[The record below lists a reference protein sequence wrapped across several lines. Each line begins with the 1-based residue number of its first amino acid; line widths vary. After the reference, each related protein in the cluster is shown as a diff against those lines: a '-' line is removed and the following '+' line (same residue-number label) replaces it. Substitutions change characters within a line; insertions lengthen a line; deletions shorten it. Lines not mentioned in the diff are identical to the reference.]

1 MCETA
6 SEPKIIKKRKVC
18 GAVYWE
24 FGYSTLAVIDH
35 GEDEGDKRFE
45 IAALSPMSN
54 VVQRE
59 DMPGNRTAPC
69 YFSGRNKAYAV
80 FKSCL
85 KNESAFQDVI
95 RPWELKS

>member
-35 GEDEGDKRFE
+35 GEDEGNKRYE
-45 IAALSPMSN
+45 IA
-54 VVQRE
+54 VQRE
-59 DMPGNRTAPC
+59 DMPGDRTAPC
-69 YFSGRNKAYAV
+69 YFSGRNKAYATLE
-80 FKSCL
+80 SCL
-85 KNESAFQDVI
+85 KNESVFQDVI